1 MNNCCTM
8 DFIPLTV
15 SQVKEAETIDD
26 RIIEDIKTKFLS
38 KEAFYLKSVF
48 AVMMDMANTISTEMQ
63 ESGLTKEEL
72 KEKYIK
78 LYPAITNAKFNYVA
92 NVGYCG
98 KKLVYKPFTWIND
111 YVDEVLNATNE
122 ENRQR
127 KLGEFAGDLMW
138 KDVTD
143 IPTLLRMSLSAFSSY
158 KVRKIPFISFD
169 DFYTLVTEPVN
180 YIKQVFD
187 FCQDSCDDIE
197 RFLATDIKSGYIGDI
212 SNASKTY
219 IVTRYIDFM
228 CEMIEYEN
236 VKNILQLA
244 YDFVGYLVDD
254 EEVEYTIIE
263 TLQVIPDG
271 NPVLTED
278 TPEAFSEEAING
290 TNFTLTKTNAGTLQ
304 GARLED
310 MNDKYKSKSL
320 SMKKTFIKVFKIGP
334 ITRKMNKHAKFF
346 KKYFGRIPS
355 LYEKYANEAE
365 VYENKMKGDPAQI
378 LSSTAIKYIE
388 NLTLFADSL
397 FGEITGTAKKLLST
411 NDSIQRI
418 GVVKSYCKHYPIENQ
433 DDPKEIQTQ
442 IENETYFRI
451 AQALF
456 KGISIYG
463 YSVEGIVQ
471 NKKFPPANHI
481 VTSMFVDNPNEVPG
495 KISVAQVFSN
505 PNSLLVFSKP
515 ENFQKFTNLYSTAST
530 KIIGSF
536 NDAAISGA
544 VKQLDD
550 FADKTCYNIK
560 QGNVTSGAENA
571 DPALQKKVVK
581 AIEKGLT
588 IAIDLAVEQKQR
600 VLQCAEVAYEMVE
613 RVSRTAQLCV
623 VAMLNVERSHTDSGY
638 DSNLANGKN
647 RAINKQ
653 LKRNTEHVEGKAEK
667 EKLQHKY
674 HFFET

>member
-8 DFIPLTV
+8 DFIPLSV
-15 SQVKEAETIDD
+15 SQIKEAETIDD
-26 RIIEDIKTKFLS
+26 KIIDDIKTKFLS

-48 AVMMDMANTISTEMQ
+48 AVLFDMADTISTAIQ

-72 KEKYIK
+72 SEKYIH

-98 KKLVYKPFTWIND
+98 NKLVYKPFTWMNNCI
-111 YVDEVLNATNE
+111 DEILNAPDDAD
-122 ENRQR
+122 RQR
-127 KLGEFAGDLMW
+127 KLNEFAIELSY
-138 KDVTD
+138 KDVTNV
-143 IPTLLRMSLSAFSSY
+143 PTLLRLSLVAFATS
-158 KVRKIPFISFD
+158 KVRRIPFISFD
-169 DFYTLVTEPVN
+169 DFYNLVTEPRN

-187 FCQDSCDDIE
+187 MSQDDMCADKFVSAE
-197 RFLATDIKSGYIGDI
+197 LKSGYIVDL
-212 SNASKTY
+212 SNASKTF
-219 IVTRYIDFM
+219 IVSRYIDFM
-228 CEMIEYEN
+228 STMIEYEG
-236 VKNILQLA
+236 VKDILQLA

-254 EEVEYTIIE
+254 EDVEYTIIE
-263 TLQVIPDG
+263 TLQAIPDG
-271 NPVLTED
+271 NPTLTED
-278 TPEAFSEEAING
+278 TPEAFSDEAING

-310 MNDKYKSKSL
+310 MNNKYKSKSL

-495 KISVAQVFSN
+495 KISVSQVFSN

-560 QGNVTSGAENA
+560 QGNATSGAENA

-588 IAIDLAVEQKQR
+588 TAIDLAVEQKQR

-653 LKRNTEHVEGKAEK
+653 LQRNTEHVEGKSEK